1 MLGGAVGHPGRGVPT
16 EFSFSSFI
24 TMAEAIESRSSE
36 GRCIPEME
44 MDAPEGAPTPF
55 LREKSEEIGIK
66 VN

>member
-24 TMAEAIESRSSE
+24 TMAEVIESRSSE

-44 MDAPEGAPTPF
+44 MDAPLGASTPF
-55 LREKSEEIGIK
+55 LKREIGRDWGRS
-66 VN
+66 